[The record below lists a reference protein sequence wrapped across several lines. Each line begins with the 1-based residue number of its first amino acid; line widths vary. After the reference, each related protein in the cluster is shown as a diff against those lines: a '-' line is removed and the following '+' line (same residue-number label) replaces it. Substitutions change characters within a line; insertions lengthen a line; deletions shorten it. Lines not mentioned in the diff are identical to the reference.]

1 MIRDRHYSGD
11 DEDLLAL
18 SPLLHKRGQ
27 AHSGR
32 ASPFARDLKVSV
44 ILGLNPPAP
53 SLQGAEVTVR
63 SFKKKAIHDI
73 FLDIMLPKKDFWR
86 TVVAK
91 SSSHSI

>member
-1 MIRDRHYSGD
+1 MILDRHYSGD

-63 SFKKKAIHDI
+63 SFKKKAMHDI
-73 FLDIMLPKKDFWR
+73 VL
-86 TVVAK
+86 
-91 SSSHSI
+91 SIIIGERSKHALQD